1 LARPSQKENGVTQ
14 PSPQSSLN
22 AVTVSEHGVVQPTL
36 VHLFATEALT
46 RPSSIALELSD
57 RSFTY
62 AFLDGQ
68 AERLAI
74 SLKAQGV
81 TRGDVVAL
89 CLRRTENLVV
99 ALLGV
104 LRAGAAYLPLSPK
117 DPALRLGQ
125 VIAHAGAKCIVTD
138 ANSEAHLP
146 QTALPILRLERQL
159 EGQTVL
165 TGPPA
170 GEGSKFPPPAP
181 ADTAYVIYT
190 SGTTGTP
197 KGVVVTH
204 QALANVTADVAHRVA
219 FAPGASWLAVTT
231 VAFDIAALEL
241 LLPLCYGG
249 KVILAT
255 EDQARTGRVLAG
267 ILRNKCPAVMQATP
281 ITWRILIESGWK
293 GSPGLTILCGGDR
306 LDRTLANHLLERCAV
321 LWNMYGP
328 TETTIWS
335 TADRLM
341 PGSDPVTIGR
351 PLLHTEVYILD
362 TGAHPMPVGDI
373 GEICIGGAGVARWY
387 VNDPELTEQK
397 FIYVQIEGA
406 APVRVYRTGDLGRWN
421 ATGKLEFH
429 GRIDQQVKINGFRI
443 EVAEV
448 EHVIRCYPGLADVA
462 VLGIGG
468 ATNQKRLYAFV
479 VSEPGASITTTSLV
493 AHLEHHLPRY
503 MVPEKFC
510 SLQSLPVT
518 QNGKRDVAALEGLA
532 RVSAELLP

>member
-1 LARPSQKENGVTQ
+1 MTQ
-14 PSPQSSLN
+14 PSPQSSLDES
-22 AVTVSEHGVVQPTL
+22 TVSEHAAAHVTL
-36 VHLFATEALT
+36 VHLFASQVLA
-46 RPSSIALELSD
+46 RPSSVALELGD
-57 RSFTY
+57 RVFTY
-62 AFLDGQ
+62 AFLHRE

-74 SLKAQGV
+74 SLQAQGV
-81 TRGDVVAL
+81 SRGDVVAI

-117 DPALRLGQ
+117 DPTLRLGQ

-146 QTALPILRLERQL
+146 HNATPIIRLERQF
-159 EGQTVL
+159 EAQTV
-165 TGPPA
+165 PA
-170 GEGSKFPPPAP
+170 GLSDGEGSTFPPPAP

-197 KGVVVTH
+197 KGVAVSH
-204 QALANVTADVAHRVA
+204 HALANITADVAHRVA
-219 FAPGASWLAVTT
+219 FVPGASWLAVTT

-249 KVILAT
+249 RVILAT

-267 ILRNKCPAVMQATP
+267 ILRNKRPSVMQATP

-293 GSPGLTILCGGDR
+293 GSPDLTILCGGDR
-306 LDRTLANHLLERCAV
+306 LDRTLANQLLERCAV

-362 TGAHPMPVGDI
+362 ADAHRMPVGDI
-373 GEICIGGAGVARWY
+373 GEICIGGVGLARWY
-387 VNDPELTEQK
+387 VNDPRLTGQK
-397 FIYVQIEGA
+397 FIHMQIDGA

-421 ATGKLEFH
+421 ASGKLEFH

-448 EHVIRCYPGLADVA
+448 EQVIRCYPGVVDVA
-462 VLGIGG
+462 VLGLGG

-479 VSEPGASITTTSLV
+479 VSEPAASTTTSGLV
-493 AHLEHHLPRY
+493 AHLEHHLPHY

-518 QNGKRDVAALEGLA
+518 PNGKRDVAALEGLA
-532 RVSAELLP
+532 RVSPGFPD